1 MAFFSGAFHFSEEKS
16 MHSSGDSCNLQLR
29 REFSSHMEQLVTLGE
44 APPLPPKKKHIK
56 AYMEMVGPYSQPSEV
71 ELFHQTMEAYL
82 MKAAQWQEHSEDLF
96 IARASSY
103 LTAPPLLPPKKNK
116 QVAAPLTLERQFEIR
131 AREISLERSPRT
143 SLNSPPLTPSE
154 THSSRPVST
163 EKVEDEMLDGM
174 EQLDLSSDLV
184 LKKPEEEG
192 PEVRGGGLDSLIAHA
207 AKLNK
212 DDYLYQGA
220 FLTTYRTFIS
230 PLQLTRKLM
239 HRYQS
244 KSKKNLMK

>member
-1 MAFFSGAFHFSEEKS
+1 MTIILSIGLVFYSGAFHFSEEKS
-16 MHSSGDSCNLQLR
+16 VHSTGDSCNMKLR
-29 REFSSHMEQLVTLGE
+29 REFSTHMEQLVTLGE

-82 MKAAQWQEHSEDLF
+82 MKATQWQEHSEDLF

-116 QVAAPLTLERQFEIR
+116 PVTTPLTSERQFEIS
-131 AREISLERSPRT
+131 ARETSSERSPRT

-163 EKVEDEMLDGM
+163 EKMEDEMQDGM

-184 LKKPEEEG
+184 LKKPEEDG

-230 PLQLTRKLM
+230 PLELTRKLM
-239 HRYQS
+239 HRYR
-244 KSKKNLMK
+244 

>member
-1 MAFFSGAFHFSEEKS
+1 
-16 MHSSGDSCNLQLR
+16 
-29 REFSSHMEQLVTLGE
+29 MEQLVTLGE

-71 ELFHQTMEAYL
+71 ELFHQTMGAYH

-116 QVAAPLTLERQFEIR
+116 LSIASMTPVKFVET
-131 AREISLERSPRT
+131 SLERSPT
-143 SLNSPPLTPSE
+143 ESLLNSASIAPTLRADHLCTSPPC
-154 THSSRPVST
+154 SSQDKMDPYEV
-163 EKVEDEMLDGM
+163 DDGM
-174 EQLDLSSDLV
+174 EQLDLSADLV
-184 LKKPEEEG
+184 LKQPEDEG

-212 DDYLYQGA
+212 DDYLYQAA
-220 FLTTYRTFIS
+220 FLTTYRTFIT
-230 PLQLTRKLM
+230 PLELTRKLM
-239 HRYQS
+239 HRYVLGVPIIFGACS
-244 KSKKNLMK
+244 DYNSYLRFLSIATRTVSYRFIYSL